1 MALAAKRDHSIHLAI
16 NFFDTRFR
24 PLSLYVR
31 IIENRF
37 HLEEEREVPIV
48 SMESISGPDGLGDSF
63 FFPDFSDEP
72 LSNR

>member
-1 MALAAKRDHSIHLAI
+1 MRASG
-16 NFFDTRFR
+16 
-24 PLSLYVR
+24 LSLYVR